1 MDTKGE
7 ATDVVVAIDGTDS
20 ALAAVEWGAREA
32 QALGCGLRLVHVI
45 GWPFS
50 AAAGGAS
57 STARDEAAEI
67 SAQLLAEAAAHA
79 AGAVSGIAAQT
90 ATRWGAVGETLVAEV
105 DKAQTLVMGRRSRG
119 GFAGALLGSLGLGL
133 AAEAGCPVVL
143 VPPSVRG
150 EPWRS
155 FHPRVV
161 VGVDGSSSCAAAL
174 DYAFAHA
181 SRHSLAVEALHATGS
196 HASGSHSDGEDAAT
210 ASAVGAMLDNAGRSF
225 PDVRVTERR
234 VSGRAVEALT
244 AAAADAALLVVGCRG
259 RSEGSASML
268 GSVSRGSMYLAQS
281 AVAVV

>member
-1 MDTKGE
+1 MNSKGD
-7 ATDVVVAIDGTDS
+7 ATDVVVAIDGTDA

-50 AAAGGAS
+50 AGADDAS
-57 STARDEAAEI
+57 STARDEAADI
-67 SAQLLAEAAAHA
+67 SAQLLAEAVAHA
-79 AGAVSGIAAQT
+79 AGTVPGLPSTT
-90 ATRWGAVGETLVAEV
+90 ATRWGPVGETLVAEV
-105 DKAQTLVMGRRSRG
+105 DKAQTLVMGRRGRG

-143 VPPSVRG
+143 IPAPVRG

-161 VGVDGSSSCAAAL
+161 IGVDGSSSCAAPL
-174 DYAFAHA
+174 EYAFAHA

-196 HASGSHSDGEDAAT
+196 RADGEDATT
-210 ASAVGAMLDNAGRSF
+210 ASKVAVMLDNAGRTF

-234 VSGRAVEALT
+234 VSGRPVEALT

-259 RSEGSASML
+259 RSQGSASML
-268 GSVSRGSMYLAQS
+268 GSVSRGAMYLAQS